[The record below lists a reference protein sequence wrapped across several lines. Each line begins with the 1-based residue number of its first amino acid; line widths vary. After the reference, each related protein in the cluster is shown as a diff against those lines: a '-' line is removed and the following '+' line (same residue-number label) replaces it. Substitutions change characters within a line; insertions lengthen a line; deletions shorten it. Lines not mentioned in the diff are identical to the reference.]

1 MVWYNQYK
9 ILQVKNMQ
17 NERQSNI
24 ELCRIFSILLVI
36 LVHSNFAWTGTPG
49 EGGNESIMRFQV
61 QAFSIVGVN
70 VFIIITGWF
79 STSLKTKS
87 IFNLFYICL
96 FYSILKLVWGAVIGS
111 LVLKD
116 VFFIS
121 NSNWFVVSYLG
132 LLLLTPLLNNITQFN
147 KRLHVCLGGG
157 LLMYEIYFSFFPAL
171 VAIEPGFYHGYSVLS
186 FSILYLIARYLRIYG
201 IPKWITKISFIL
213 YIFCSFLI
221 GFSAYYIFINGSK
234 IGLKSSYFIRMYDYN
249 NPLVIFSAFT
259 FFISFEKI
267 NIENK
272 KWINHIAK
280 STLAVL
286 LIHGSAAINPPIKQ
300 YFKQL
305 LERFLEK
312 PFVLCGLWVAGIIV
326 IFILSVLIDQVRI
339 VTYKL
344 IAPKLINK
352 IDSIIYTNNNNN

>member
-1 MVWYNQYK
+1 MPHLFY
-9 ILQVKNMQ
+9 
-17 NERQSNI
+17 SS
-24 ELCRIFSILLVI
+24 CG

-49 EGGNESIMRFQV
+49 EGGNESIMRFLV

-70 VFIIITGWF
+70 VFVIITGWF

-87 IFNLFYICL
+87 IFNLLYICL
-96 FYSILKLVWGAVIGS
+96 FYSLVKLIWGVVAGS
-111 LVLKD
+111 LVIKD

-132 LLLLTPLLNNITQFN
+132 LLLLTPLLNTITQFN
-147 KRLHVCLGGG
+147 KKLFICSGTG
-157 LLMYEIYFSFFPAL
+157 LLIYEIWFSFFPAL
-171 VAIEPGFYHGYSVLS
+171 AAIEPGFYHGYSVLS

-249 NPLVIFSAFT
+249 NPLVILSAFS
-259 FFISFEKI
+259 FFISFEKVDI
-267 NIENK
+267 GNK
-272 KWINHIAK
+272 RWINHIAK

-286 LIHGSAAINPPIKQ
+286 LIHGSAAINPPMKQ
-300 YFKQL
+300 YFNQL
-305 LERFLEK
+305 LGLFLEK
-312 PFVLCGLWVAGIIV
+312 PFILCGLWVLGIIV